1 MFTVSL
7 GELEVEV
14 SFCGR
19 EEERL
24 QVWFL
29 TVAEVDGRGSYSAV

>member
-1 MFTVSL
+1 MSL

-19 EEERL
+19 EDERL

-29 TVAEVDGRGSYSAV
+29 TVAEVDGRGSYLAV